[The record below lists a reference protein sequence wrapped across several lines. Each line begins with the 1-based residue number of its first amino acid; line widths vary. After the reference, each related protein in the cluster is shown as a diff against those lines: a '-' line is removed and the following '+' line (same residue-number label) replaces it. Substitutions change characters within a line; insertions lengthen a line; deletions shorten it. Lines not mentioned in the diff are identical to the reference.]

1 MERSE
6 LGLYLEE
13 LRGKMS
19 LREAAKRSGLS
30 HTYIRDLEMGINRGT
45 KTAIKPSTES
55 LKALADTYNKPLET
69 LLEKAGYIEE
79 KTKYTNTV
87 ELPEELKRIIERYN
101 KLEEEDQE
109 IVLNKLNRLITGLE

>member
-6 LGLYLEE
+6 LGLYLEK

-55 LKALADTYNKPLET
+55 LKTLADTYNKPLEII
-69 LLEKAGYIEE
+69 LEKAGYIEE
-79 KTKYTNTV
+79 VDMTIPN
-87 ELPEELKRIIERYN
+87 ELKTIIERFN
-101 KLEEEDQE
+101 KLEEDDRDFLLSK
-109 IVLNKLNRLITGLE
+109 INKILTGLE

>member
-79 KTKYTNTV
+79 VNITIPN
-87 ELPEELKRIIERYN
+87 ELKTIIDRFN